1 MNPLDST
8 HRLSNDLLEKRDEKA
23 HAFSPRDARWTLAWI
38 WIAGGDN
45 WNLAR
50 GSRFDFRQRA
60 RTLRRNR
67 ATFSSLI
74 SARTSF
80 QLISFLFWQFFLQ
93 PTNLSRLSFTLAP
106 TSSFFF
112 FFSDT
117 RSSRTAFWITPR
129 TMRSLGVKEV
139 ERWSLPSLSPCDFQ
153 PLLCL
158 SLSVSFSFWYFSAKF
173 VIFLPRGA
181 WRTSQDTGNVHVAM
195 EFYLA
200 EHFRPLS
207 LAHHRAPSFTSF
219 NCIIAPLCELGGG
232 PVKGQSRWGRP
243 FEVKKKNAERAPSMR
258 RFSDLG
264 RDYLRRLRFLV
275 AGQYDN

>member
-1 MNPLDST
+1 MNPFDST

-74 SARTSF
+74 SARTPF

-112 FFSDT
+112 FFFGHTIFANGVLDYTSDN
-117 RSSRTAFWITPR
+117 
-129 TMRSLGVKEV
+129 EV
-139 ERWSLPSLSPCDFQ
+139 VRGEGGRKMKLAVLVTLRLSASPLFILVCLFFFLIFQCEIRDLSP
-153 PLLCL
+153 
-158 SLSVSFSFWYFSAKF
+158 S
-173 VIFLPRGA
+173 
-181 WRTSQDTGNVHVAM
+181 WRMTN
-195 EFYLA
+195 
-200 EHFRPLS
+200 
-207 LAHHRAPSFTSF
+207 
-219 NCIIAPLCELGGG
+219 
-232 PVKGQSRWGRP
+232 QSGYG
-243 FEVKKKNAERAPSMR
+243 ERARCDGILFSRAFSSPFACPPSGP
-258 RFSDLG
+258 FIHQL
-264 RDYLRRLRFLV
+264 
-275 AGQYDN
+275 